1 MKSQLIM
8 RQHVLL
14 RLGIFVIGI
23 FTGFEASFRQ
33 LAAQTLLVLLYLNAE
48 SLLYSSFLFAIRK
61 LLSFFAA
68 YWLLC
73 LLFGVDFLQSLLFSF
88 KIIYFVLITVA
99 VWGSLHKASLLA
111 QSLSLCR
118 NKPCR
123 AVISYI
129 LATYLFLK
137 QYLSIYRSMQ
147 IQHSIYGMLDKAIN
161 AGKQLYEKSPSI
173 EDKVNGLLAQ
183 NNPPPEI
190 HYRANLFGLLFLVL
204 LGLVN
209 AL

>member
-1 MKSQLIM
+1 
-8 RQHVLL
+8 
-14 RLGIFVIGI
+14 
-23 FTGFEASFRQ
+23 
-33 LAAQTLLVLLYLNAE
+33 
-48 SLLYSSFLFAIRK
+48 
-61 LLSFFAA
+61 
-68 YWLLC
+68 
-73 LLFGVDFLQSLLFSF
+73 
-88 KIIYFVLITVA
+88 
-99 VWGSLHKASLLA
+99 
-111 QSLSLCR
+111 
-118 NKPCR
+118 
-123 AVISYI
+123 
-129 LATYLFLK
+129 
-137 QYLSIYRSMQ
+137 MQ